1 MADKFG
7 IAGVRFRYITALGI
21 AALFCGLFVFI
32 SDISNRQFKAA
43 SHVATL
49 IADFDVTV
57 SEAHQLIGI
66 IAG

>member
-32 SDISNRQFKAA
+32 SDISNRQFKSA

-49 IADFDVTV
+49 IADF
-57 SEAHQLIGI
+57 
-66 IAG
+66 AGSPNAPSSAWPTR